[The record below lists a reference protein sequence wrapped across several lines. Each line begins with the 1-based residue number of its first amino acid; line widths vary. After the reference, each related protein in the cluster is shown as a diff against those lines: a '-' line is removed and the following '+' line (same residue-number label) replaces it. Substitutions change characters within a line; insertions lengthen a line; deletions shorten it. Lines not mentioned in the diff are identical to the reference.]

1 MNSQWERT
9 KKGKGRSVPMTTLAR
24 EEFLAALNE
33 AGDSEYVFVN
43 KKTPKPLTDVK
54 KAFATAL
61 CKAHIED
68 FHFHDLRP
76 TCATRLGDRGASA
89 FEIAKIMGWSDIRMA
104 MRYTHATGDGFDE
117 PCNCSHKPWGRRN
130 TRQTRPRELD
140 RRKSPHQYSKTGSH
154 ALPVNA

>member
-43 KKTPKPLTDVK
+43 KKTRKPLTDVK
-54 KAFATAL
+54 RAFATAL

-68 FHFHDLRP
+68 FHFHDLRH

-89 FEIAKIMGWSDIRMA
+89 FEIAQIMGWSDIRIA
-104 MRYTHATGDGFDE
+104 MRYTHATSDGMRRAMQLL
-117 PCNCSHKPWGRRN
+117 SQKPGMKRPSVLSREGWTDAKVPTVSRN
-130 TRQTRPRELD
+130 GQR
-140 RRKSPHQYSKTGSH
+140 
-154 ALPVNA
+154 ALP